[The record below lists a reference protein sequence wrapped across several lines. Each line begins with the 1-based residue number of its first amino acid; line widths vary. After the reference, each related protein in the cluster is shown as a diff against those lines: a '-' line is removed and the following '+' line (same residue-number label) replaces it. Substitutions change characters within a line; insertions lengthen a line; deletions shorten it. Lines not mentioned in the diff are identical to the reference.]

1 MAAMMTMV
9 SMASKTEVHPLLA
22 AGVQQAILLAEISIA
37 FAKGC
42 ADALPGALKNMLD
55 KIPIEAVAAGVVIVL
70 ILSAITGTSTT
81 GSKKS
86 KKGKG
91 SSKDDSDSDS
101 ISSEAEEILEELID
115 LYIEEHEREPTE
127 DEFLKWTETLKQ
139 ATVDHASSQKKGKK
153 TPTKKAAAKAKAGKK
168 GELVPQKSP
177 AKSASKSSKK
187 AAAPKK
193 VASSDSKAAV
203 VFAEECVKWQKA
215 LPAKEQA
222 KLEKQLAAAKTPA
235 QSKAAFL
242 ASAAADKTKG
252 RAARKEALL
261 KAAMKV

>member
-1 MAAMMTMV
+1 MTMV
-9 SMASKTEVHPLLA
+9 SVAKTEVHPLLA

-42 ADALPGALKNMLD
+42 ADALPGALKTLLD

-81 GSKKS
+81 AKKS
-86 KKGKG
+86 KRGKG

-115 LYIEEHEREPTE
+115 LYIEEHGSEPTE

-139 ATVDHASSQKKGKK
+139 ATVDHASSPKKGKK
-153 TPTKKAAAKAKAGKK
+153 TPTKKAAAKAGKK

-203 VFAEECVKWQKA
+203 IFAEECVKWQKA

>member
-42 ADALPGALKNMLD
+42 ADALPGALKTLLD
-55 KIPIEAVAAGVVIVL
+55 KIPIEAVAAGVVIVI

-81 GSKKS
+81 AKKS

-91 SSKDDSDSDS
+91 SKDDSDSDS

-139 ATVDHASSQKKGKK
+139 ATVDHASSPKKGKK
-153 TPTKKAAAKAKAGKK
+153 TPTKKAPAKAKAGKK

-187 AAAPKK
+187 ASAPKK

>member
-42 ADALPGALKNMLD
+42 ADALPGALKNLLD

-86 KKGKG
+86 KNGKG
-91 SSKDDSDSDS
+91 SNDDSDSDS

-139 ATVDHASSQKKGKK
+139 ATVDHASSPKKGKK

-203 VFAEECVKWQKA
+203 IFAEECVKWQKA

>member
-9 SMASKTEVHPLLA
+9 SMASKTEVHPLLG

-42 ADALPGALKNMLD
+42 ADALPGALKNLLD

-81 GSKKS
+81 AKKS

-139 ATVDHASSQKKGKK
+139 ATVDHASSPKKGKK

-203 VFAEECVKWQKA
+203 IFAEECVKWQKA

>member
-9 SMASKTEVHPLLA
+9 SVAKTEVHPLLA

-42 ADALPGALKNMLD
+42 ADALPGALKTLLD

-81 GSKKS
+81 AKKS

-115 LYIEEHEREPTE
+115 LYIEEHGSEPTE

-139 ATVDHASSQKKGKK
+139 ATVDHASSPKKGKK
-153 TPTKKAAAKAKAGKK
+153 TPTKKAAAKAGKK

-203 VFAEECVKWQKA
+203 IFAEECVKWQKA

>member
-1 MAAMMTMV
+1 MTMV
-9 SMASKTEVHPLLA
+9 SVAKTEVHPLLA

-42 ADALPGALKNMLD
+42 ADALPAALKNLLD

-70 ILSAITGTSTT
+70 ILSAITGTSTA

-91 SSKDDSDSDS
+91 SKDDSDSDS

-139 ATVDHASSQKKGKK
+139 ATVDHASSPKKGKK
-153 TPTKKAAAKAKAGKK
+153 TPTKKAPAKAGKK

>member
-1 MAAMMTMV
+1 MTMV

-42 ADALPGALKNMLD
+42 ADSLPGALKNLLD

-81 GSKKS
+81 AKKS

-139 ATVDHASSQKKGKK
+139 ATVDHASSPKKGKK

-203 VFAEECVKWQKA
+203 IFAEECVKWQKA

>member
-9 SMASKTEVHPLLA
+9 SVAKTEVHPLLA

-70 ILSAITGTSTT
+70 ILGAITGTSTT

-91 SSKDDSDSDS
+91 SKDDSDSDS

-139 ATVDHASSQKKGKK
+139 ATVDHASSPKKGKK

-203 VFAEECVKWQKA
+203 IFAEECVKWQKA

>member
-9 SMASKTEVHPLLA
+9 SVAKTEVHPLLA

-70 ILSAITGTSTT
+70 ILGAITGTSTT

-91 SSKDDSDSDS
+91 SKDDSDSDS

-115 LYIEEHEREPTE
+115 LYIEEHGSEPTE

-139 ATVDHASSQKKGKK
+139 ATVDHASSPKKGKK

>member
-1 MAAMMTMV
+1 MTMV
-9 SMASKTEVHPLLA
+9 SVAKTEVHPLLA

-42 ADALPGALKNMLD
+42 ADALPGALKTLLD

-81 GSKKS
+81 GSKSS

-91 SSKDDSDSDS
+91 SKDDSDSDS

-139 ATVDHASSQKKGKK
+139 ATVDHASSPKKGKK

>member
-9 SMASKTEVHPLLA
+9 SVAKTEVHPLLA

-70 ILSAITGTSTT
+70 ILGAITGTSTT

-91 SSKDDSDSDS
+91 SKDDSDSDS

-139 ATVDHASSQKKGKK
+139 ATVDHASSPKKGKK

>member
-1 MAAMMTMV
+1 MTMV
-9 SMASKTEVHPLLA
+9 SVAKTEVHPLLA

-42 ADALPGALKNMLD
+42 ADALPGALKNLLD

-70 ILSAITGTSTT
+70 ILSAITGTSTA

-91 SSKDDSDSDS
+91 SKDDSDSDS

-139 ATVDHASSQKKGKK
+139 ATVDHASSPKKGKK

>member
-42 ADALPGALKNMLD
+42 ADALPAALKNLLD

-70 ILSAITGTSTT
+70 ILSAITGTSTA

-91 SSKDDSDSDS
+91 SKDDSDSDS

-139 ATVDHASSQKKGKK
+139 ATVDHASSPKKGKK

-203 VFAEECVKWQKA
+203 IFAEECVKWQKA

>member
-1 MAAMMTMV
+1 MTMV
-9 SMASKTEVHPLLA
+9 SVAKTEVHPLLA

-42 ADALPGALKNMLD
+42 ADALPGALKNLLD

-81 GSKKS
+81 AKKS

-139 ATVDHASSQKKGKK
+139 ATVDHASSPKKGKK

>member
-9 SMASKTEVHPLLA
+9 SVAKTEVHPLLA

-42 ADALPGALKNMLD
+42 ADALPGALKTLLD

-70 ILSAITGTSTT
+70 ILSAITGTSTA

-91 SSKDDSDSDS
+91 SKDDSDSDS

-139 ATVDHASSQKKGKK
+139 ATVDHASSPKKGKK

-203 VFAEECVKWQKA
+203 IFAEECVKWQKA

>member
-9 SMASKTEVHPLLA
+9 SVAKTEVHPLLA

-42 ADALPGALKNMLD
+42 ADALPGALKTLLD
-55 KIPIEAVAAGVVIVL
+55 KIPIEAVAAGVVIML

-81 GSKKS
+81 AKKS

-91 SSKDDSDSDS
+91 SKDDSDSDS

-115 LYIEEHEREPTE
+115 LYIEEHGSEPTE

-139 ATVDHASSQKKGKK
+139 ATVDHASSPKKGKK
-153 TPTKKAAAKAKAGKK
+153 TPTKKAAAKAGKK
-168 GELVPQKSP
+168 GELVLQKSP

>member
-1 MAAMMTMV
+1 MTMV
-9 SMASKTEVHPLLA
+9 SVAKTEVHPLLA

-42 ADALPGALKNMLD
+42 ADALPGALKTLLD

-81 GSKKS
+81 AKKS

-115 LYIEEHEREPTE
+115 LYIEEHGSEPTE

-139 ATVDHASSQKKGKK
+139 ATVDHASSPKKGKK
-153 TPTKKAAAKAKAGKK
+153 TPTKKAAAKAGKK

-203 VFAEECVKWQKA
+203 IFAEECVKWQKA

>member
-42 ADALPGALKNMLD
+42 ADALPGALKTLLD

-86 KKGKG
+86 KNGKG
-91 SSKDDSDSDS
+91 SNDDSDSDS

-139 ATVDHASSQKKGKK
+139 ATVDHASSPKKGKK
-153 TPTKKAAAKAKAGKK
+153 TPTKKAPAKAKAGKK

-187 AAAPKK
+187 ASAPKK

>member
-42 ADALPGALKNMLD
+42 ADALPGALKNLLD

-81 GSKKS
+81 AKKS

-139 ATVDHASSQKKGKK
+139 ATVDHASSPKKGKK

-203 VFAEECVKWQKA
+203 IFAEECVKWQKA

>member
-42 ADALPGALKNMLD
+42 ADALPGALKNLLD

-86 KKGKG
+86 KNGKG
-91 SSKDDSDSDS
+91 SNDDSDSDS

-139 ATVDHASSQKKGKK
+139 ATVDHASSPKKGKK

-187 AAAPKK
+187 ASAPKK

-222 KLEKQLAAAKTPA
+222 KLEKQLAAAKTPS
-235 QSKAAFL
+235 QSKATFL

>member
-1 MAAMMTMV
+1 MTMV

-42 ADALPGALKNMLD
+42 ADALPAALKNLLD

-70 ILSAITGTSTT
+70 ILSAITGTSTA

-91 SSKDDSDSDS
+91 SKDDSDSDS

-139 ATVDHASSQKKGKK
+139 ATVDHASSPKKGKK
-153 TPTKKAAAKAKAGKK
+153 TPTKKAAAKAGKK

>member
-9 SMASKTEVHPLLA
+9 SVAKTEVHPLLA

-42 ADALPGALKNMLD
+42 ADALPGALKNLLD

-86 KKGKG
+86 KNGKG
-91 SSKDDSDSDS
+91 SNDDSDSDS

-139 ATVDHASSQKKGKK
+139 ATVDHASSPKKGKK

-187 AAAPKK
+187 ASAPKK

>member
-1 MAAMMTMV
+1 MTMV
-9 SMASKTEVHPLLA
+9 SVAKTEVHPLLA

-42 ADALPGALKNMLD
+42 ADALPGALKTLLD

-81 GSKKS
+81 GSKSS

-91 SSKDDSDSDS
+91 SKDDSDSDS

-139 ATVDHASSQKKGKK
+139 ATVDHASSPKKGKK
-153 TPTKKAAAKAKAGKK
+153 TPTKKAAAKAGKK

-187 AAAPKK
+187 ASAPKK

>member
-42 ADALPGALKNMLD
+42 ADALPGALKNLLD

-81 GSKKS
+81 AKKS

-91 SSKDDSDSDS
+91 SKDDSDSDS

-139 ATVDHASSQKKGKK
+139 ATVDHTSSPKKGKK
-153 TPTKKAAAKAKAGKK
+153 T
-168 GELVPQKSP
+168 E
-177 AKSASKSSKK
+177 
-187 AAAPKK
+187 
-193 VASSDSKAAV
+193 
-203 VFAEECVKWQKA
+203 
-215 LPAKEQA
+215 
-222 KLEKQLAAAKTPA
+222 
-235 QSKAAFL
+235 
-242 ASAAADKTKG
+242 
-252 RAARKEALL
+252 
-261 KAAMKV
+261 

>member
-1 MAAMMTMV
+1 MTMV
-9 SMASKTEVHPLLA
+9 SVAKTEVHPLLA

-42 ADALPGALKNMLD
+42 ADALPGALKTLLD

-70 ILSAITGTSTT
+70 ILSAITGTSTA

-91 SSKDDSDSDS
+91 SKDDSDSDS

-139 ATVDHASSQKKGKK
+139 ATVDHASSPKKGKK
-153 TPTKKAAAKAKAGKK
+153 TPTKKAPAKAGKK

>member
-9 SMASKTEVHPLLA
+9 SVAKTEVHPLLA

-42 ADALPGALKNMLD
+42 ADALPGALKNLLD

-70 ILSAITGTSTT
+70 ILGAITGTSTT

-91 SSKDDSDSDS
+91 SKDDSDSDS

-139 ATVDHASSQKKGKK
+139 ATVDHASSPKKGKK

>member
-1 MAAMMTMV
+1 MTMV
-9 SMASKTEVHPLLA
+9 SVAKTEVHPLLA

-70 ILSAITGTSTT
+70 ILGAITGTSTT

-91 SSKDDSDSDS
+91 SKDDSDSDS

-139 ATVDHASSQKKGKK
+139 ATVDHASSPKKGKK

>member
-1 MAAMMTMV
+1 MTMV

-70 ILSAITGTSTT
+70 ILGAITGTSTT

-91 SSKDDSDSDS
+91 SKDDSDSDS

-139 ATVDHASSQKKGKK
+139 ATVDHASSPKKGKK